1 MIPFFPKFSCFH
13 GSEINFYEFEEI
25 RLNVKS
31 SFCII
36 SSRNNHE
43 THGRSFWF
51 FNEDS
56 LDFFIGLVL
65 FLVSEIVPV
74 NFGSSGEDNQFAK

>member
-1 MIPFFPKFSCFH
+1 M
-13 GSEINFYEFEEI
+13 
-25 RLNVKS
+25 KS

>member
-1 MIPFFPKFSCFH
+1 M
-13 GSEINFYEFEEI
+13 
-25 RLNVKS
+25 KS

-36 SSRNNHE
+36 SSRNNHQ

-65 FLVSEIVPV
+65 FLVSEIVPI
-74 NFGSSGEDNQFAK
+74 NFGLSGEDNQFVKLFFSSFSKCVFEFQANHCQTN